1 MWLTINMKKQLLL
14 ILITT
19 LSLGL
24 YSQSINELIK
34 QNHAANGDELVII
47 KEITDSI
54 TVVDGKEFIKVL
66 TNKGELYLVA
76 NKKWVVGDTL
86 QLENSASKD
95 STNILEAEKRKAEQ
109 AKIDTI
115 TLEEK
120 HKQEQTLYK
129 VIGIILIGI
138 ISLLIL
144 YRRFRAD
151 K

>member
-54 TVVDGKEFIKVL
+54 TVVDVKEFIKLL

>member
-1 MWLTINMKKQLLL
+1 MKKYVLF

-24 YSQSINELIK
+24 YSQTINELIK
-34 QNHAANGDELVII
+34 QNHAPNGDELVII

-76 NKKWVVGDTL
+76 SKKWVVGDTL

-95 STNILEAEKRKAEQ
+95 STNILEAEKRKLEQ
-109 AKIDTI
+109 TKIDAI

-120 HKQEQTLYK
+120 QQQEQNFYK
-129 VIGIILIGI
+129 IIGIVLII
-138 ISLLIL
+138 IVSSIIL
-144 YRRFRAD
+144 YRRFRLN